1 MFLITKFSIL
11 FCWDNKNCPFHITCY
26 HHWHITSRTGNE
38 HTHTKRTAG
47 KSKLSPEIDWCWLI
61 SGFFLYSLAERS
73 VSTCSYQLRDPPPP
87 YPGKNPEAVS
97 DYLPSYE
104 SAVAMERRRQE
115 AREGE
120 SLTECASRV
129 SVEFSIS
136 SDHFDV
142 LRNDSS
148 EQMSR
153 ESTSA
158 DRNRPGT
165 VVSEWTISPHS
176 SRTENTECAHVQNKE
191 LTSACMSQTNGT
203 EISGL

>member
-1 MFLITKFSIL
+1 MLIDI
-11 FCWDNKNCPFHITCY
+11 
-26 HHWHITSRTGNE
+26 R
-38 HTHTKRTAG
+38 
-47 KSKLSPEIDWCWLI
+47 
-61 SGFFLYSLAERS
+61 GFFYSLAERS

-120 SLTECASRV
+120 SLTERASRV
-129 SVEFSIS
+129 SVDFSIS

-158 DRNRPGT
+158 DRNRPVT

-176 SRTENTECAHVQNKE
+176 SRTENTECAHVQNEE

>member
-11 FCWDNKNCPFHITCY
+11 FCWDNKNCFFHISCN

-38 HTHTKRTAG
+38 HTKRETAG
-47 KSKLSPEIDWCWLI
+47 KSKLSPETDWCWLI

-120 SLTECASRV
+120 SLTERASRV
-129 SVEFSIS
+129 SVDFSIS
-136 SDHFDV
+136 SDHFNV

-165 VVSEWTISPHS
+165 VVSEWTISPHR
-176 SRTENTECAHVQNKE
+176 SRTENTECAHVQNEE

>member
-1 MFLITKFSIL
+1 M
-11 FCWDNKNCPFHITCY
+11 
-26 HHWHITSRTGNE
+26 
-38 HTHTKRTAG
+38 
-47 KSKLSPEIDWCWLI
+47 
-61 SGFFLYSLAERS
+61 
-73 VSTCSYQLRDPPPP
+73 STCSYQLRDPPPP

-120 SLTECASRV
+120 SMTERASRV
-129 SVEFSIS
+129 SVDFSIS

-153 ESTSA
+153 ECPLVLIEI
-158 DRNRPGT
+158 DRVLWFQSGQSVRT
-165 VVSEWTISPHS
+165 VVGQ
-176 SRTENTECAHVQNKE
+176 RTRSVHTCRTK
-191 LTSACMSQTNGT
+191 S
-203 EISGL
+203 

>member
-1 MFLITKFSIL
+1 MLIDI
-11 FCWDNKNCPFHITCY
+11 
-26 HHWHITSRTGNE
+26 R
-38 HTHTKRTAG
+38 
-47 KSKLSPEIDWCWLI
+47 
-61 SGFFLYSLAERS
+61 GFFYSLAERS

-87 YPGKNPEAVS
+87 YPGKNPS

-129 SVEFSIS
+129 SVDFSIS

-158 DRNRPGT
+158 DRNRPVT

-176 SRTENTECAHVQNKE
+176 SRTENTECAHVQNGE

>member
-1 MFLITKFSIL
+1 MLIDI
-11 FCWDNKNCPFHITCY
+11 
-26 HHWHITSRTGNE
+26 RV
-38 HTHTKRTAG
+38 
-47 KSKLSPEIDWCWLI
+47 
-61 SGFFLYSLAERS
+61 FFYSLAERS

-87 YPGKNPEAVS
+87 YPGKNPETVS

-129 SVEFSIS
+129 SVDFSIS

-158 DRNRPGT
+158 DRNRTVT

-176 SRTENTECAHVQNKE
+176 SRTENTECAHVQNGE

>member
-11 FCWDNKNCPFHITCY
+11 FCWENKNCPFHITCY

-38 HTHTKRTAG
+38 HTKKRTAG

-120 SLTECASRV
+120 SMTECASRV
-129 SVEFSIS
+129 SVDFSIS
-136 SDHFDV
+136 SDHFNV
-142 LRNDSS
+142 FRNDSS

-158 DRNRPGT
+158 DRNRPVT

-176 SRTENTECAHVQNKE
+176 SRTENTECVHVQNEE

>member
-11 FCWDNKNCPFHITCY
+11 FCWDNKNCPFHITCF

-38 HTHTKRTAG
+38 HTQKETAG

-120 SLTECASRV
+120 SLTERASRV
-129 SVEFSIS
+129 SVDFSIS

-158 DRNRPGT
+158 DRNRPVT

-176 SRTENTECAHVQNKE
+176 SRTENTECAHVQNEE